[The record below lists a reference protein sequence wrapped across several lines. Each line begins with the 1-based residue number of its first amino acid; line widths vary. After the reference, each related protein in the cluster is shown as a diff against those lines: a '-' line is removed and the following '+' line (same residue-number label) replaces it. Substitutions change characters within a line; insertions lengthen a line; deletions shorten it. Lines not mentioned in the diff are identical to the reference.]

1 MDKQTQKNLLK
12 IVKENYNEI
21 ADDFNETRKK
31 YLWPELI
38 RLASLVKDG
47 DLILDVG
54 CGNGRLL
61 EAFKDKEVNY
71 IGVDGSEKLIEL
83 AKIRYKIPASSAG
96 RQETRNKFY
105 VNDILKL
112 NKLEE
117 KDFDFVF
124 CIAVLH
130 HLPGSDL
137 QVQALKQ
144 IKEKIS
150 ADGKIILTVWNLWS
164 QPKFRKLIFK
174 FSFLKLIGKNKMN
187 FRDIIFDWKNN
198 RSEIISRRYYHA
210 FTKCELKK
218 IIKQAGL
225 KIEKIYKDK
234 YNYYAILWK

>member
-61 EAFKDKEVNY
+61 EVFAKRSIEYV
-71 IGVDGSEKLIEL
+71 GVDNSEKLINIARNSNFEIRNSKFITGDLLEL
-83 AKIRYKIPASSAG
+83 
-96 RQETRNKFY
+96 
-105 VNDILKL
+105 DKL
-112 NKLEE
+112 LE
-117 KDFDFVF
+117 KNFNFVF